1 MSDWETEFDAWWA
14 DYLGPRTPRA
24 SGEAAWAE
32 MWNRSEDQLATANA
46 VVEAL
51 VKLATRSHYY
61 CEDSWYSCPQAED
74 GCADDRKGIECSCG
88 ADEHNAEVARA
99 ALAAHERITKT
110 EKDS

>member
-32 MWNRSEDQLATANA
+32 MWNRSEDQLASRYA
-46 VVEAL
+46 VVEAANWL
-51 VKLATRSHYY
+51 DKEVHGVLGAFEIELREVISNTNYACLR
-61 CEDSWYSCPQAED
+61 
-74 GCADDRKGIECSCG
+74 DRQM
-88 ADEHNAEVARA
+88 ALRA